1 MKENQVK
8 KLMNLKN
15 FIDIEKLQKIQNEFS
30 TATGIAS
37 VTVDCIGNPVT
48 KTSNFTKYCDLI
60 RSDSKRKKACYKCDA
75 HGGLQ
80 AAIKGGPYFYTCHGG
95 LTDFAIPIIVNET
108 YLGAVL
114 AGQIRLTEENED
126 LDNIVKPTPNL
137 LDNPKL
143 KEAYLETPE
152 LTFEQVQAAAE
163 MIFAVTNY
171 IVEGQFV
178 NIIQERLNDKNMK
191 LLESITVQS
200 ELERSLKEAELKALQ
215 SQINPHFLFNVLNT
229 IGRLA
234 LMENAKKTE
243 NIIYSFSDMM
253 RYTLKK
259 NSTQLVDL
267 SSEINHVKNYLSI
280 QKLRLGER
288 LNYNIDVPE
297 KYKSIKCPFMIL
309 QPIVENSI
317 NHAIEKNINDGSIN
331 ISAFQEEDKLII
343 SIIDDGIGIEEEKIE
358 EILNGEHYDKS
369 NDSGIGLYN
378 VNMRLMH
385 HYGSER
391 GLKIKS
397 KNNNGTQVD
406 IIINAEK
413 IDDSNQGVKL

>member
-1 MKENQVK
+1 MKKNEVK
-8 KLMNLKN
+8 QLMNLKN

-37 VTVDCIGNPVT
+37 VTVDCIGKPVT
-48 KTSNFTKYCDLI
+48 KSSNFTRYCDLI
-60 RSDSKRKKACYKCDA
+60 RSDSKRKKVCYKCDA

-95 LTDFAIPIIVNET
+95 LTDFAIPIIVNDT

-114 AGQIRLTEENED
+114 AGQIRLEDEVEE
-126 LDNIVKPTPNL
+126 LDNIVIPSPDL
-137 LDNPKL
+137 LDNPIL
-143 KEAYLETPE
+143 KEAYLETPI
-152 LTFEQVQAAAE
+152 LSFEQVQAAAE

-171 IVEGQFV
+171 IVERQFV

-259 NSTQLVDL
+259 NSTQLVNL
-267 SSEINHVKNYLSI
+267 SSEIDHVSNYLSI

-297 KYKSIKCPFMIL
+297 DLRGIKCPFMIL

-317 NHAIEKNINDGSIN
+317 NHAIEDNIEGGSIN
-331 ISAFQEEDKLII
+331 ISASKEESNLII
-343 SIIDDGIGIEEEKIE
+343 SISDDGIGIAEEKVE
-358 EILNGEHYDKS
+358 EILTGKHYDKN

-378 VNMRLMH
+378 VNMRLIH

-391 GLKIKS
+391 GLEIKS
-397 KNNNGTQVD
+397 GKNNGTQVYIYISTD
-406 IIINAEK
+406 N
-413 IDDSNQGVKL
+413 IDVSNQGDES